1 MTLEELK
8 KALEYIN
15 SYGDY
20 TDAPVYVGEVPLG
33 KAEVRQAYYKDSD
46 GNLTRECRI
55 VLTVDKER
63 LTE

>member
-8 KALEYIN
+8 KTLEYIN

-20 TDAPVYVGEVPLG
+20 ADAPVYVGDVPLG
-33 KAEVRQAYYKDSD
+33 KAELRHTYYTDSE
-46 GNLTRECRI
+46 GALTYEYRI
-55 VLTVDKER
+55 ILTADKGH

>member
-1 MTLEELK
+1 MTLEDLK

-20 TDAPVYVGEVPLG
+20 TDAPVYVGEVPLS
-33 KAEVRQAYYKDSD
+33 KAEVRHVYYKDSD
-46 GNLTRECRI
+46 GNLTSEFRV
-55 VLTVDKER
+55 VLTAGKER

>member
-1 MTLEELK
+1 MTLEDLK

-20 TDAPVYVGEVPLG
+20 TDAPVYVGEVPLS
-33 KAEVRQAYYKDSD
+33 KAELRHTYYTDSE
-46 GNLTRECRI
+46 GFITGEYRI
-55 VLTVDKER
+55 VLTADKGH

>member
-1 MTLEELK
+1 MTLEDLK

-20 TDAPVYVGEVPLG
+20 TDAPVYVGEVPLS
-33 KAEVRQAYYKDSD
+33 KAEIRNTYYTDSE
-46 GNLTRECRI
+46 GNLTGEYML
-55 VLTVDKER
+55 VLTADKER